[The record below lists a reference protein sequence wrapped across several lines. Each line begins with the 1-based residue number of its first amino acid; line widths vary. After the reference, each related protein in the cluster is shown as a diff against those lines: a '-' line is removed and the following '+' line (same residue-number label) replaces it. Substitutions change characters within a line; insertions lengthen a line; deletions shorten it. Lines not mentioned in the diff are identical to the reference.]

1 MHGDRRE
8 RDWARYLEED
18 PVAGAT
24 EDLDGIR
31 RAFAA
36 VRDAL
41 ATLAEGQRVSPAWT
55 PEFAEL
61 AEVYWQESTQFER
74 EQVWT
79 PPKE

>member
-1 MHGDRRE
+1 MHADRRE

-18 PVAGAT
+18 PVAGAA

-31 RAFAA
+31 VAFAA

-41 ATLAEGQRVSPAWT
+41 SALPDGQRIHPTWT
-55 PEFAEL
+55 ADFAEL
-61 AEVYWQESTQFER
+61 AAVYWQESTQFEC
-74 EQVWT
+74 EQLWT